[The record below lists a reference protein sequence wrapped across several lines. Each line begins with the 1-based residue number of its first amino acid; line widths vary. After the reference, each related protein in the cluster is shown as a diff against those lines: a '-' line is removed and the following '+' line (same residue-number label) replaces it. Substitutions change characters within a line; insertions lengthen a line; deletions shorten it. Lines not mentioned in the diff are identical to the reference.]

1 MKKLYFFILVV
12 LTVALI
18 TGCGSGKSESDKNTA
33 KDTTGE
39 VVKAVTAGSKIKVV
53 ATFYPL
59 YEFAVQTGG
68 DRVDIYNLLPYG
80 AEPHSWEP
88 TPKDIA
94 RIEQADLFIYNG
106 AGLEP
111 WVEQRLLPILAK
123 SKVKVVN
130 ASSGQNLITA
140 TGGGHEHGEE
150 HKHSEEAGYDPH
162 FWLDPRMS
170 KQTVEV
176 IASALSEIDPVGKQ
190 YYQDNA
196 VSYGEKLLALDKEF
210 STAALEFKSKD
221 LVTSHDAFAYLS
233 RRYGLQ
239 QVSVLGL
246 SPESQPSP
254 SQLKDVVEFVRNNH
268 VRCIFFEPLVSS
280 RLSETVASEAKVKT
294 GVLNTVEGLTEEQ
307 KARGDNYIS
316 LMYSNL
322 ATLREALQ

>member
-1 MKKLYFFILVV
+1 MKKLYFFILVI
-12 LTVALI
+12 LTIALI
-18 TGCGSGKSESDKNTA
+18 SGCGSQSPTDNNKA
-33 KDTTGE
+33 KDTNGE
-39 VVKAVTAGSKIKVV
+39 VVKAVTIASKIKVV

-68 DRVDIYNLLPYG
+68 DRVDVYNLLPPG

-88 TPKDIA
+88 TPKDMA

-111 WVEQRLLPILAK
+111 WVEQRLLPILAN
-123 SKVKVVN
+123 SKVKVIN
-130 ASSGQNLITA
+130 ASEGQNLITA
-140 TGGGHEHGEE
+140 TGDDHEHGEE
-150 HKHSEEAGYDPH
+150 HKHSAEAGYDPH
-162 FWLDPRMS
+162 FWLDPMMAR
-170 KQTVEV
+170 QAVET
-176 IASALSEIDPVGKQ
+176 IASALCEIDLVGKQ
-190 YYQDNA
+190 YYREKA

-322 ATLREALQ
+322 ATLRGALQ